1 MSDGTW
7 RDDLPE
13 HIRPPAGPGDGFLD
27 QESGQR
33 LWPLW
38 HRCGAIALWSL
49 VPVRSGQRVPP
60 PERLL
65 LADGITPL
73 WSPRHWNDLAVPRR
87 STPAAPDC
95 PGCGETVN
103 RSLRTRPLEN

>member
-1 MSDGTW
+1 MW

-27 QESGQR
+27 QQTGQR
-33 LWPLW
+33 LFPLW

-49 VPVRSGQRVPP
+49 VPLGPGMRVPP

-65 LADGITPL
+65 LADALTPL
-73 WSPRHWNDLAVPRR
+73 WSPLRNQLSVRR
-87 STPAAPDC
+87 RARPAAPDC
-95 PGCGETVN
+95 PSCGETVN